1 MITDARIRIL
11 GTSTRADLA
20 ASLGNLAPIS
30 SEGLDESSRYLR
42 RSGLPIEPTLIFDHP
57 HLLLVCQEDEEL
69 FIKALTSG
77 KLLHSDPEVE
87 IETDGQTEVVATR
100 SKTTIS
106 QTVKTWPQT
115 RTDFTLHMLQYR
127 KALDH
132 TRTSS
137 KRQKHQPRIDLS
149 PNTESTNYD

>member
-11 GTSTRADLA
+11 GTSTRADLD
-20 ASLGNLAPIS
+20 ASLGHLAPIS

-57 HLLLVCQEDEEL
+57 HLLLVCQEDDEL

-87 IETDGQTEVVATR
+87 IEVDGQTDVVATR
-100 SKTTIS
+100 TKTTIS
-106 QTVKTWPQT
+106 QTVRPRPQT
-115 RTDFTLHMLQYR
+115 RMELALRIIQNQ
-127 KALDH
+127 KAHNQTHPLGQQ
-132 TRTSS
+132 RN
-137 KRQKHQPRIDLS
+137 RQPHIELS
-149 PNTESTNYD
+149 PKTESSQS